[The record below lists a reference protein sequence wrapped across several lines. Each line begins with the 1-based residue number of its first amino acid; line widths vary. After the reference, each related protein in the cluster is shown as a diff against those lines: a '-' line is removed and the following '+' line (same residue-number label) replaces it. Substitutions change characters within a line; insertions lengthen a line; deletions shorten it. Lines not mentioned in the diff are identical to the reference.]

1 MVIVHVSSP
10 APLYDHHQSFVS
22 ATMDG
27 VITPTTTSL
36 NEAKQ
41 QFQCLVLA
49 YYYNNDYYNDG
60 TASST
65 ESFHC
70 LIVE

>member
-49 YYYNNDYYNDG
+49 YYYNYSYNNNNDDNEDNDDNQ
-60 TASST
+60 
-65 ESFHC
+65 
-70 LIVE
+70 